1 MNGRKLSRRGF
12 LHASGLALG
21 SMALAACVDP
31 SATATTAT
39 APAKEAIL
47 LRYHHRL
54 GTECDNHSRWVQ
66 QFNEDSYPDIFVK
79 MECFPGAD
87 YFKKLNTLI
96 AGGTIG
102 DAFWISS
109 IEGYYRLAA
118 SGASRPLDDLVAAAG
133 FNLDDFYALN
143 IEAARLGG
151 SLYGLPQLA
160 HPGRVGLFYNPGL
173 FDAAGLDYPDDTWTY
188 GDLLEAASALTN
200 PDEGVHGFLPC
211 TGYFCLLVYQRSW
224 GGDML
229 NGDGTQATLDTEE
242 SRAALQYVSDL
253 FHQHQVAPLPGTM
266 EQGTYQSFAAN
277 KLAMYQSG
285 FWGEYVKNFVA
296 PDGWAVAPMPI
307 GTDTGIRGSMFE
319 SDPICVSTNSEYPA
333 ETFDFVT
340 YLTTYDAQ
348 IRNYQLMSAPSVR
361 PDVMAS
367 DTLQSSA
374 LMKVFG
380 SIMDEAL
387 PLVLPAN
394 FRETEYFKTINE
406 MLQVV
411 WLGDRSLEEVIGD
424 VQIAAQEILA
434 KASLAA

>member
-1 MNGRKLSRRGF
+1 MEGKKLSRRNF
-12 LHASGLALG
+12 LNASGIALG
-21 SMALAACVDP
+21 TLVLAACVDP
-31 SATATTAT
+31 SASGTTT
-39 APAKEAIL
+39 EPAKEAIL

-54 GTECDNHSRWVQ
+54 GTECDNHSKWVQ
-66 QFNEDSYPDIFVK
+66 QYNEDFYPDIFVK

-96 AGGTIG
+96 AGGTVG
-102 DAFWISS
+102 DAYWISS

-118 SGASRPLDDLVAAAG
+118 SGAARALDDLVADSD

-143 IEAARLGG
+143 IDAARLDGE
-151 SLYGLPQLA
+151 LYGLPQLA
-160 HPGRVGLFYNPGL
+160 HPGRVGLFYNPGM
-173 FDAAGLDYPDDTWTY
+173 FDEAGLSYPDDTWTY
-188 GDLLEAASALTN
+188 ADLLEAATALTN
-200 PDEGVHGFLPC
+200 PDENVYGFLPC

-229 NGDGTQATLDTEE
+229 SSDGTQATLDTEE
-242 SRAALQYVSDL
+242 SVAALQYISDM
-253 FHQHQVAPLPGTM
+253 FQEHQVSPLPGTM

-319 SDPICVSTNSEYPA
+319 SDPVCITANSQYPS
-333 ETFDFVT
+333 ETFDFVA
-340 YLTTYDAQ
+340 YLTTFDAQ
-348 IRNYQLMSAPSVR
+348 VRSYQLMSAPSVR

-367 DTLQSSA
+367 DLLQSSE

-380 SIMDEAL
+380 SIMAEAQ

-406 MLQVV
+406 MLQLV
-411 WLGDRSLEEVIGD
+411 WLGENSVEEIIGD
-424 VQIAAQEILA
+424 VQAAAEEILA
-434 KASLAA
+434 KSSLEA

>member
-1 MNGRKLSRRGF
+1 MNGRNFSRREF
-12 LHASGLALG
+12 LRTGTILVGGL
-21 SMALAACVDP
+21 ALAACADP
-31 SATATTAT
+31 SALPGAE
-39 APAKEAIL
+39 PAKEAIL

-54 GTECDNHSRWVQ
+54 GTECDNHSHWIQ
-66 QFNEDSYPDIFVK
+66 KFNEDMHPDVFVK
-79 MECFPGAD
+79 TECFPGPD

-118 SGASRPLDDLVAAAG
+118 SGASRALDDLVESSD

-143 IEAARLGG
+143 IEAARLNGQ
-151 SLYGLPQLA
+151 LYGLPQLA
-160 HPGRVGLFYNPGL
+160 HPGRVGLFYNVGM
-173 FDAAGLDYPDDTWTY
+173 FDEAGMDYPDDSWTY
-188 GDLLEAASALTN
+188 DDLLAAATALTN
-200 PDEGVHGFLPC
+200 SEEGIYGFLPC

-229 NGDGTQATLDTEE
+229 NSEGTQATLDSEE
-242 SRAALQYVSDL
+242 SVAALQFVSDL
-253 FHQHQVAPLPGTM
+253 FHEHQVAPLPGTM
-266 EQGTYQSFAAN
+266 EQGTYQTFAAN

-285 FWGEYVKNFVA
+285 FWGEYIKNFVLA
-296 PDGWAVAPMPI
+296 DAWAVAPMPI
-307 GTDTGIRGSMFE
+307 GTDTGVRGNMFE
-319 SDPICVSTNSEYPA
+319 SDPVCISTNSQHPA
-333 ETFDFVT
+333 ETFDFLT
-340 YLTTYDAQ
+340 YFTTYDAQ
-348 IRNYQLMSAPSVR
+348 IRNYQQMSAPSVR

-374 LMKVFG
+374 LMRVFG
-380 SIMDEAL
+380 SIMSEAL

-411 WLGDRSLEEVIGD
+411 WLGESSLEEVIGD
-424 VQIAAQEILA
+424 VQAAGAEILA
-434 KASLAA
+434 KPSLEA